1 MTHIKKFA
9 MRKQRQLGIDK
20 KLVIVTF
27 FVSTALAFAIAGTS
41 FYVDYRTQQENLD
54 KQMLQVE
61 DNYVVSLQN
70 SLWMEDQKQLLTQ
83 AKGIF
88 LLPWVDRLTIIDSS
102 QSIIELGTP
111 TKGQK
116 ITNTWDLTFQQ
127 GNKSFTLGQLK
138 IETDLGPRYELLW
151 QKFWVVLSLTFTQ
164 TLIVAASLIWITL
177 RLITKPIANLSSAM
191 ADFDDGPTPSK
202 LTPPKRMFGDEISLL
217 IEDYNHCVEQLQD
230 NYQKIT
236 DCKQKAE
243 IANIK
248 KSEFLANMSHEIR
261 TPMNG
266 IVGVAELLKET
277 KPNEVQRNYV
287 DILLTSSHTLLD
299 IINDILDFSKIE
311 AGHFELDPTEFDL
324 KLLIQ
329 QQANEYSIR
338 AKQKEL
344 FFDCNIDPAVPQ
356 KIEADSI
363 RLKQVINNLI
373 GNALKFTQ
381 RGYVELNLK
390 MLESESGQQ
399 LQFEVKDTG
408 VGIAKDKLGSIF
420 NKFQQADSSI
430 TRQYGGTGLGLAIS
444 QKIVQMMGGTLEVTS
459 EVNLGSSFYFSIPIV
474 RAALGPSACTPPSP
488 NLVEFPA
495 SSTTQ
500 MKKLAPKYTT
510 GLKVLVVEDTRVN
523 QQVIQV
529 MLNLL
534 GLEVDIAENGQEAWE
549 YCQHNKVDAILMD
562 CHMPVMDGYEAT
574 QKIRQ
579 LEGWAAYVPIIA
591 VTANVIKEERER
603 CFEIGMNG
611 FLSKPIKPKEIEQA
625 LINYVPAYQSAQNK
639 AKVANGAP
647 ASTK

>member
-1 MTHIKKFA
+1 

-27 FVSTALAFAIAGTS
+27 FVSTALAFAIAGVS
-41 FYVDYRTQQENLD
+41 LFVDYRTEQENLD

-102 QSIIELGTP
+102 KSIIELGTP

-116 ITNTWDLTFQQ
+116 ITNTWDLTYQQ

-151 QKFWVVLSLTFTQ
+151 QKFWLVLSLTFAQ
-164 TLIVAASLIWITL
+164 TLIVVACLIWITL

-202 LTPPKRMFGDEISLL
+202 LTPPKRMFSDEISVL
-217 IEDYNHCVEQLQD
+217 IEDYNNCVQQLQ
-230 NYQKIT
+230 NKYQHISE
-236 DCKQKAE
+236 CKQKAE
-243 IANIK
+243 IANVK

-408 VGIAKDKLGSIF
+408 VGIAKDKLSSIF

-474 RAALGPSACTPPSP
+474 RAALGRSVFTQPSP

-500 MKKLAPKYTT
+500 MKKLVPKYTT

-534 GLEVDIAENGQEAWE
+534 GLEVDIAQNGQEAWE

-611 FLSKPIKPKEIEQA
+611 FLSKPIKPKEIEEA

>member
-1 MTHIKKFA
+1 

-27 FVSTALAFAIAGTS
+27 FVSTALAFAIAGVS
-41 FYVDYRTQQENLD
+41 FYVDYRTEQENLD
-54 KQMLQVE
+54 NKMLQVE

-102 QSIIELGTP
+102 KSIIELGTP
-111 TKGQK
+111 TKGKK
-116 ITNTWDLTFQQ
+116 ITNTWDLTYQQ

-151 QKFWVVLSLTFTQ
+151 QKFWLVLSLTFAQ

-230 NYQKIT
+230 NYQKIN

-408 VGIAKDKLGSIF
+408 VGIAKDKLSSIF

-474 RAALGPSACTPPSP
+474 RAELGRSVFTQPSP

-500 MKKLAPKYTT
+500 MKKLVPKYTT

-534 GLEVDIAENGQEAWE
+534 GLKVDIAQNGQEAWE

-611 FLSKPIKPKEIEQA
+611 FLSKPIKPKEIEEA
-625 LINYVPAYQSAQNK
+625 LINYVPAYQNAQNK
-639 AKVANGAP
+639 AKVANGTPAP
-647 ASTK
+647 TK